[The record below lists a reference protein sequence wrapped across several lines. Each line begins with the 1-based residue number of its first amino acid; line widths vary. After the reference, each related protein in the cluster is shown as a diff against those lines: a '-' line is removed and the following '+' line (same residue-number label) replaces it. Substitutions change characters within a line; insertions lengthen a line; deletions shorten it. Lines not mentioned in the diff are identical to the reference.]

1 MKNRVKGRG
10 NFIFSNTRIA
20 VFFPFSTN
28 GREWKMEERK
38 MEERKPGKREEG
50 KKVNYSHRNKWV
62 PEVNCQVLLY
72 EIVLA

>member
-28 GREWKMEERK
+28 GRKWKTGEWRREAK
-38 MEERKPGKREEG
+38 EEG
-50 KKVNYSHRNKWV
+50 ENGDGKQRRREAGRKGGMEDGGK
-62 PEVNCQVLLY
+62 
-72 EIVLA
+72 LAGRKLISK

>member
-28 GREWKMEERK
+28 GRKWKMEEGENGRK
-38 MEERKPGKREEG
+38 ETGYKGDGK
-50 KKVNYSHRNKWV
+50 
-62 PEVNCQVLLY
+62 Q
-72 EIVLA
+72 

>member
-28 GREWKMEERK
+28 GRKWKTGEWRRETKEKGGMEEGGKAEWKMVESWQGE
-38 MEERKPGKREEG
+38 
-50 KKVNYSHRNKWV
+50 N
-62 PEVNCQVLLY
+62 
-72 EIVLA
+72 